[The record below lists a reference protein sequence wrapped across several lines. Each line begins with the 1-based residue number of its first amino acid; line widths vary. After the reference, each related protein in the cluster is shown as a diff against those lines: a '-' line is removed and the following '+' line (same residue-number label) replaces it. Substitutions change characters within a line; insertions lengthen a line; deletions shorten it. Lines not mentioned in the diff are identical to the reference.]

1 MKVKARFFAL
11 FREVTG
17 KGLEEVEIEGPIT
30 VGAFQERIA
39 RRYPK
44 LRDYFGHATV
54 AVNAEYAQAGQKLK
68 DGDEVA
74 FFPPLGGG

>member
-11 FREVTG
+11 FREVVG
-17 KGLEEVEIEGPIT
+17 KGLDEVEIEGPIT

-39 RRYPK
+39 QRYPK
-44 LRDYFGHATV
+44 LTDYFAHVTV
-54 AVNAEYAQAGQKLK
+54 AVNAEYAARDQKLK

-74 FFPPLGGG
+74 FFPPLSGG